1 MLLAP
6 PPNISS
12 HSLMNFTSMSHQS
25 DLSHRNSSIEI
36 LSRLK
41 ESTYRFFS
49 GSKGSVDNLGFVI
62 CSGKYYFIIS
72 SYFFMFCNIVQS
84 EILYLFIPRDTYVE
98 RQPKETANDRND
110 RAIRV
115 AAKWYKKHLEINQD
129 DVEMNERVQ
138 VVLLTNDRDNAEKA
152 REDGINTFTSR
163 KLVTKD
169 LTIYSY

>member
-1 MLLAP
+1 M
-6 PPNISS
+6 
-12 HSLMNFTSMSHQS
+12 
-25 DLSHRNSSIEI
+25 
-36 LSRLK
+36 
-41 ESTYRFFS
+41 
-49 GSKGSVDNLGFVI
+49 
-62 CSGKYYFIIS
+62 
-72 SYFFMFCNIVQS
+72 
-84 EILYLFIPRDTYVE
+84 E

-152 REDGINTFTSR
+152 REDGINTFTSK

-169 LTIYSY
+169 LTINSYSLINKILVLLCCAILINSHCIVPHNVRFMLLSEL